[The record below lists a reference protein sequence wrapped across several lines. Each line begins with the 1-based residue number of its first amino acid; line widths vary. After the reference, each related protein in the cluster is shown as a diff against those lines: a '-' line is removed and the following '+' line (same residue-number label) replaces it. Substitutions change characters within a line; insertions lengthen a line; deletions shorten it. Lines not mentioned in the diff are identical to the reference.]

1 MPASARR
8 PFLSPRL
15 QLLAIGLAGC
25 AALLFAR
32 GWYAHDLKF
41 RFLAWN
47 LALALV
53 PAFAAAAMLHADRR
67 GARVATVAWGAM
79 WLLFLPNA
87 PYLITDLVHLMPRP
101 PVPYWFDIAVFA
113 TFAGAGMLAAFSSL
127 QDVQHVVRRRFG
139 RVASWTVVTLA
150 AFAAGFGIEL
160 GRMQRWNSWDL
171 LTQPTDLLAVVG
183 GRLFEPWMHPRAMV
197 VTFVYGAVLLFGYVA
212 VRVILKPRPQDETQ
226 G

>member
-1 MPASARR
+1 MPTLSQR

-15 QLLAIGLAGC
+15 LMLAIGLAGC
-25 AALLFAR
+25 GALLFAR

-47 LALALV
+47 LFLALV
-53 PAFAAAAMLHADRR
+53 PAMAASALLHADRR
-67 GARVATVAWGAM
+67 GARIAAVAWGAM

-87 PYLITDLVHLMPRP
+87 PYLITDLVHLKPRP
-101 PVPYWFDIAVFA
+101 PVPYWFDIALFA

-127 QDVQHVVRRRFG
+127 QDVQHVVSRRFG
-139 RVASWTVVTLA
+139 RVAGWTVVTLA

-171 LTQPTDLLAVVG
+171 LTQPADLLTSVA
-183 GRLFEPWMHPRAMV
+183 GRLFEPWLHPRALV
-197 VTFVYGAVLLFGYVA
+197 VTLVYGAVLLFGYIA
-212 VRVILKPRPQDETQ
+212 VRVILKPRAHDEAQ
-226 G
+226 A